1 MSIHYKLIALAVFTL
16 VSQLTFAA
24 SGGGHGE
31 SHGVPWVMVL
41 QQVTNFAIAI
51 GIIVY
56 FAGGSIGGYFKNRR
70 EEFTQLLKKAEEA
83 KSTAERKKRE
93 VSDRLSKLTSTKDQT
108 LAEAKSE
115 AEAMKKRILDEA
127 TSLSE
132 RLEKEAH
139 RTASFEAERAKLR
152 LRTELLEKSMNAS
165 KESLPGMVDGSKS
178 TVLNNQ
184 FVEKLQVSQ

>member
-1 MSIHYKLIALAVFTL
+1 
-16 VSQLTFAA
+16 
-24 SGGGHGE
+24 
-31 SHGVPWVMVL
+31 
-41 QQVTNFAIAI
+41 
-51 GIIVY
+51 
-56 FAGGSIGGYFKNRR
+56 
-70 EEFTQLLKKAEEA
+70 
-83 KSTAERKKRE
+83 
-93 VSDRLSKLTSTKDQT
+93 
-108 LAEAKSE
+108 
-115 AEAMKKRILDEA
+115 MKKRILDEA